1 MQDEIIIHCGVEGGD
16 WTLLG
21 RRRRLGG
28 WRFRAVR
35 DEGTLLDLMSEEDRA
50 GFEAY
55 EETVWVLSFE
65 AGLVLF
71 DEHPWPAFYPLGSIP
86 SFESGYGR
94 LWKRDYAVSLCF
106 IRNAAWGRRSCTAI
120 TGSGCATG
128 GRQGDGVQRRL
139 RTVCSSFQ
147 GLAI

>member
-71 DEHPWPAFYPLGSIP
+71 DEHPWPAFYPLRVHPEFRERVWAAVEERLRSVSLFYPQCGMGSAV
-86 SFESGYGR
+86 
-94 LWKRDYAVSLCF
+94 LHRDYWFRLCHWG
-106 IRNAAWGRRSCTAI
+106 AAGRRRTATI
-120 TGSGCATG
+120 AH
-128 GRQGDGVQRRL
+128 
-139 RTVCSSFQ
+139 
-147 GLAI
+147 GLL